1 MIKET
6 DRFPA
11 HIQDLIKHFNFDR
24 LPVEGTFYNSTY
36 RSTETNAD
44 GKPCGT
50 AMIGMYCEQPLS
62 VSCFHRLQSDEVWH
76 FYAGDSFYL
85 YLLYPDGT
93 HEKVLLGNDILNGQN
108 IQYVVPAGV
117 WQAGALASGGK
128 YALFGCTMAPGFTG
142 TGFEAAIGE
151 ELETQ
156 YPDLKDIIKKL
167 SVNGHQTKMP
177 AGFSE

>member
-1 MIKET
+1 MLKDIEY
-6 DRFPA
+6 FPT
-11 HIQDLIKHFNFDR
+11 HIQDLIRHFNFDR

-36 RSTETNAD
+36 RSTESNSD
-44 GKPCGT
+44 GKSCGT
-50 AMIGMYCEQPLS
+50 AMIGMYCNEPLS
-62 VSCFHRLQSDEVWH
+62 VSCFHKLQSDEVWH
-76 FYAGDSFYL
+76 FYGGDPFYL

-93 HEKVLLGNDILNGQN
+93 HEKVLLGSDVLSGQK

-117 WQAGALASGGK
+117 WQAGALAPGGV

-151 ELETQ
+151 ELEKQ
-156 YPDLKDIIKKL
+156 YPDLKDIIRKL

-177 AGFSE
+177 VGFAE